1 MKEPPRIDPTEHHAL
16 TIPQIARKFGW
27 TRRRMFRYLIW
38 ANANMG
44 GTLLFN
50 ASLGGRKP
58 RWMVTV
64 AALKN
69 LLPQFHNDPEQR
81 QLEMEFLR
89 AEAEKREIT
98 VDEMRA
104 EMTTLKRKV
113 EMIIEKI
120 VAEGGAVTR

>member
-1 MKEPPRIDPTEHHAL
+1 ML
-16 TIPQIARKFGW
+16 TIPQIARRFGW
-27 TRRRMFRYLIW
+27 TRRRMFRYLIR
-38 ANANMG
+38 ANAKMG

-50 ASLGGRKP
+50 MSHGGKP
-58 RWMVTV
+58 RWGVTV
-64 AALKN
+64 SALKN

-98 VDEMRA
+98 VEEMRA

-120 VAEGGAVTR
+120 VAEGGG